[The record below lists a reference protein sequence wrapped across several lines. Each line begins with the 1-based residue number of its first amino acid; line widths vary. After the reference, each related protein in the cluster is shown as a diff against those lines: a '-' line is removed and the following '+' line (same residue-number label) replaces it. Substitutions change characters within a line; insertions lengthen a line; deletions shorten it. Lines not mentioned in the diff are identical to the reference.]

1 VGFWLTIDVVGLRL
15 GVAVDVVV
23 FDVSI
28 VAVIDGVNDSAIVTR
43 SFIGE
48 IPASWFEIRRL
59 SLKHLFYFYSY
70 MN

>member
-1 VGFWLTIDVVGLRL
+1 MGFWLTINVVGLRL

-48 IPASWFEIRRL
+48 IPASCSEIRRL
-59 SLKHLFYFYSY
+59 SLKHLLYFYLN